1 MLRNLGDKFL
11 FGALLLLV
19 LQVPILAD
27 HYGQF
32 ISGYFDATKHQVE
45 GFEATA
51 AAHQFADVNS
61 MIDVHLKNPEAS
73 VRTDAAQKLQTLQE
87 YETLKTAVQ
96 IFAQGNIFEKAF
108 YMFKPSGW
116 KMLRSV
122 LPNFKPGIP
131 LSVEYFIYAFFIA
144 WLLGAAIMALP
155 RLICRK
161 TRLIASRKVKVA

>member
-1 MLRNLGDKFL
+1 MLFNLVDKFL

-32 ISGYFDATKHQVE
+32 IAGYFDATKHQVE

-51 AAHQFADVNS
+51 AEHHFADVKS

-73 VRTDAAQKLQTLQE
+73 VRTDAAQKLATLEE

-96 IFAQGNIFEKAF
+96 IFAQGNIFEKAL

-116 KMLRSV
+116 KMLQNV
-122 LPNFKPGIP
+122 LPNFKPSIP
-131 LSVEYFIYAFFIA
+131 LSIEYFIYAFFIA
-144 WLLGAAIMALP
+144 WLLGAVLLALP
-155 RLICRK
+155 RLFFR
-161 TRLIASRKVKVA
+161 RKVKAA